1 MKVSDSSIIS
11 IPIRN
16 LISIVI
22 GSMVVVYGYFGLT
35 ERLNFVEH
43 ELVLQLKDINLN
55 SEFRVKWPRGE
66 FGALPDDARQDM
78 QIEMLQTEVNKLK
91 ELNEREIQ

>member
-78 QIEMLQTEVNKLK
+78 QIEMLQTAVNKLK

>member
-91 ELNEREIQ
+91 ELNDREIQ